1 VQVQVQSG
9 KANKVKYEKRRKKM
23 GRKQKLRRQQRR
35 AEEQGRM
42 KTIEDE
48 QVRSRIVSK
57 DDKEGGKETAKEDE
71 VVQNRI
77 ERAEER
83 GKKIAEQEDEKVQNG
98 IGSEDDELLAELS
111 DEYPVSDL
119 YKRSIELRGKDMDTN
134 DALEAINLNYRLAIE
149 CGCVHSM
156 YDIGYFFYDYLI
168 NGRTMH
174 LAPPWLLEGAIR
186 GSYTSQ
192 MLLTNVYQ
200 KAKPEPP
207 QALMAYWLKM
217 NSKFNNY
224 NEYKFDS
231 SYLKNFK
238 NKIGRFCIICSKTD
252 TKTLSLQ
259 QCKGCSFYCYC
270 GETCQMTHWEE
281 HNHRGEC
288 KQLNILN
295 KYHKPY
301 AKEKRDAAINGETHP
316 ALDKL
321 RYKLGLSRPV
331 KEYNEL

>member
-1 VQVQVQSG
+1 VQVQVQSR

-42 KTIEDE
+42 KTE
-48 QVRSRIVSK
+48 S
-57 DDKEGGKETAKEDE
+57 KEDE
-71 VVQNRI
+71 EVQNRI
-77 ERAEER
+77 ERAEKR
-83 GKKIAEQEDEKVQNG
+83 GKKIAKQEDEKVQNG
-98 IGSEDDELLAELS
+98 IGSEDDELLAKLS
-111 DEYPVSDL
+111 EEYPVSDL

-231 SYLKNFK
+231 SDLKNF
-238 NKIGRFCIICSKTD
+238 
-252 TKTLSLQ
+252 
-259 QCKGCSFYCYC
+259 
-270 GETCQMTHWEE
+270 
-281 HNHRGEC
+281 
-288 KQLNILN
+288 
-295 KYHKPY
+295 
-301 AKEKRDAAINGETHP
+301 
-316 ALDKL
+316 
-321 RYKLGLSRPV
+321 
-331 KEYNEL
+331 